1 MISFLLWTIY
11 LIGVVGFWI
20 VFYIGYSKS
29 PQSFLSW
36 VNKKTIPFL
45 GLVWPI
51 LSVAGLIGMLWF
63 KIKGLPK

>member
-1 MISFLLWTIY
+1 MISFLLWAIY
-11 LIGVVGFWI
+11 LTGVAGFWI
-20 VFYIGYSKS
+20 MFYIEYSKS

-45 GLVWPI
+45 GLVWPA

-63 KIKGLPK
+63 KIKGLVK